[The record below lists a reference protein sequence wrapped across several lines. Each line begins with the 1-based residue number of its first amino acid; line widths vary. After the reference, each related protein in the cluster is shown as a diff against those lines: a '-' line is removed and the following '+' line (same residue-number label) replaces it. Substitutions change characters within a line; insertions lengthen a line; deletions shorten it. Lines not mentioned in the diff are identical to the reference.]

1 MSALVNLQF
10 PTGGVNQ
17 SSKTAMW
24 ESGLRWTLQSLS
36 SPQEI
41 STSTLEQNVMSSPKG
56 IVQCDVANSR
66 KKLLICV
73 VRKEDV

>member
-24 ESGLRWTLQSLS
+24 ESSWRGILQSSS

-41 STSTLEQNVMSSPKG
+41 STSTLEQNVKSSKFS
-56 IVQCDVANSR
+56 VM
-66 KKLLICV
+66 LLILERGCWFV
-73 VRKEDV
+73 EEDV